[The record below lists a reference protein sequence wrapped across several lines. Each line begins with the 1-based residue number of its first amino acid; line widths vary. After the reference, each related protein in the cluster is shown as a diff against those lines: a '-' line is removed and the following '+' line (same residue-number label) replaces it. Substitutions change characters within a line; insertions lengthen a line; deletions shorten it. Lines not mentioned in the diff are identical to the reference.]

1 MIINFD
7 FEKSGTAIIT
17 FVDQLQSNISYPDF
31 FWELEDLVEKIEFD
45 KKIKSVIFTSQFPD
59 FFPVGFVHSNT
70 EFVLENSITQLI
82 SKIRQPVIMS
92 VEKNAKDY
100 GFESMISADLV
111 VCTTGS
117 IFSYRQ
123 LIEGIPPLG
132 GVTQRLPRLIGVGR
146 SLDMILTGRE
156 ISYDEALDI
165 NLVQYISETTAIDE
179 SLKIS
184 QSINQMAP
192 IALLYIKE
200 AVKTGKEMT
209 LTQGISLEADLSFL
223 LQSTHDRKEGL
234 DSFFDRRKPEFKG
247 E

>member
-1 MIINFD
+1 M
-7 FEKSGTAIIT
+7 
-17 FVDQLQSNISYPDF
+17 V
-31 FWELEDLVEKIEFD
+31 
-45 KKIKSVIFTSQFPD
+45 
-59 FFPVGFVHSNT
+59 FVHSNT